1 MSSQFLR
8 HPLGSVCNSRLASWA
23 MNLNHGKNSYK
34 ALGMSMIIHNHLG
47 RISLIW
53 QPQWGISHL
62 SLSYIVPIARSPDCP
77 SVVGGGGCALAYEM
91 MVVVAAAVGE
101 KGRRKEGGNRGEEK
115 NSPSHWLH
123 SLSLSLHTLR
133 DSAVDFL
140 LRRLS
145 YLCRRRSEPAVSK
158 VWDDSVKFGAIANIT
173 YFPRVWNKHHSS
185 LCLFHATAMTKF
197 EQCLWIISRK
207 NHGLSETYAVTPPGE
222 GKNVLD

>member
-91 MVVVAAAVGE
+91 MMVEVAAAVGG
-101 KGRRKEGGNRGEEK
+101 KGGEERRKIPQAADCTLPLPPHTPCAAQLSTFCCAGWATCAGGGASQR
-115 NSPSHWLH
+115 W
-123 SLSLSLHTLR
+123 
-133 DSAVDFL
+133 A
-140 LRRLS
+140 
-145 YLCRRRSEPAVSK
+145 RS
-158 VWDDSVKFGAIANIT
+158 GMIL
-173 YFPRVWNKHHSS
+173 SS
-185 LCLFHATAMTKF
+185 LVPLLT
-197 EQCLWIISRK
+197 
-207 NHGLSETYAVTPPGE
+207 
-222 GKNVLD
+222 